1 MGTLFFLLKQIY
13 DDVLVDAPLAKDS
26 HECAA
31 LLDPCVSSHFSG
43 KNKETCLFSPKSG
56 IQNSSPLD
64 IIAFKVDDTSD
75 TSENESHSRYD
86 AGEIMLLQ
94 LTLIKMIL
102 TKVQSQKLEVGIKQ
116 KYLEIVRILL
126 KEAHIDSKLI
136 HCVCSSD
143 KQLSY
148 LASKSLVSLVCFQL
162 REEHFLNSDWLAFS
176 SEALKGFPS
185 SNWIT
190 ECLWTLMNV
199 IKDILKDEGLC
210 KEGDL
215 KKLLM
220 PLDEILNGFYNS
232 IMFYYSDIM
241 QDTPICAKATNDLSS
256 FLDLLELLIAS
267 RIKMPLNLSCQRI
280 LFLNASCV
288 LGLTTAPVHDLVKK
302 KSIILLKKCILHKA
316 GEDLIKRETFSSHQD
331 LHINTDTS
339 VFADTFLQF
348 VNSGWLNR
356 LSISEKA
363 SHFGGSQ
370 VKPEMDICSSADQVT
385 LRALSL
391 VLLKALEIKIQN
403 SAFEAEAKV
412 HLESGMYPL
421 LKFLERY
428 LRPSLCVDLSEH
440 PCMWLSVLFI
450 EQDDDLFEASNALL
464 TIHLKFQRFWCE
476 VGSAMCCLNGG
487 SLDSWTHQNG
497 CNPHCIFLFLLK
509 SIAFDAT
516 VLLDFLISSE
526 TCFLEYFVRYLKLL
540 VEDWHQFLKM
550 FKLPKP
556 TASRDFGFPL
566 SCQPKGPYHL
576 DSHLQSTSCD
586 PQSCTMTLL
595 TSSQNFSSSCHV
607 DSQSVKPTRTNF
619 LLESDNTSLL
629 GPFQRLV
636 DYESSE
642 DSEVECVEESLTETK
657 QPSLNNQPCTDE
669 TNFMEVDD
677 PRGTPKQ
684 NVLPLD
690 HKNGTTSSITCYQI
704 SPNTPGPAEE
714 VLQKSVKCFQ
724 ELEEL
729 ISKLHR
735 RKLFPYN
742 PSALLKL
749 LTQVVT
755 VSKVYR
761 SS

>member
-1 MGTLFFLLKQIY
+1 METLYFSLKEMY
-13 DDVLVDAPLAKDS
+13 DNVLVDALLGKDS
-26 HECAA
+26 REYAA
-31 LLDPCVSSHFSG
+31 LLNPYVSLHFSG
-43 KNKETCLFSPKSG
+43 ENKGTCLFSPKSDSP
-56 IQNSSPLD
+56 NSPALD
-64 IIAFKVDDTSD
+64 FLSFKGDCKSGA
-75 TSENESHSRYD
+75 SENRSHSRYD
-86 AGEIMLLQ
+86 AGEITLFQ
-94 LTLIKMIL
+94 LTLVKMIL
-102 TKVQSQKLEVGIKQ
+102 TKARSQELETGTKQ

-136 HCVCSSD
+136 HCVCSPD

-162 REEHFLNSDWLAFS
+162 KEEHLLNSHWLAFS
-176 SEALKGFPS
+176 SEVLLGFPS
-185 SNWIT
+185 SNWIA
-190 ECLWTLMNV
+190 ECLWILTNV
-199 IKDILKDEGLC
+199 IKEILKDEGLC

-220 PLDEILNGFYNS
+220 PVDETLNGFYNTL
-232 IMFYYSDIM
+232 MFYYSDIT
-241 QDTPICAKATNDLSS
+241 QDIPISAKATNDLSS
-256 FLDLLELLIAS
+256 FLDLLELLVAS
-267 RIKMPLNLSCQRI
+267 RIQMPLNLSCQRM

-288 LGLTTAPVHDLVKK
+288 LGLATAPVHDFIKK
-302 KSIILLKKCILHKA
+302 KSIMLLKKCILHKA
-316 GEDLIKRETFSSHQD
+316 GEDLIKRKAPSSHQD

-339 VFADTFLQF
+339 AFADAFLQF

-356 LSISEKA
+356 LTVSGKA

-370 VKPEMDICSSADQVT
+370 VKPEVDICSSADQVT

-391 VLLKALEIKIQN
+391 VLLKALEIKIQD
-403 SAFEAEAKV
+403 SAFEAEAKA

-428 LRPSLCVDLSEH
+428 LRPSLCVDLLEH
-440 PCMWLSVLFI
+440 PCIWLSVLFI

-464 TIHLKFQRFWCE
+464 SIHLKFQRFWSE
-476 VGSAMCCLNGG
+476 VGFATCHLNGG
-487 SLDSWTHQNG
+487 PLDTWTHQNG

-509 SIAFDAT
+509 SIAFDAS

-540 VEDWHQFLKM
+540 AEDWHQFLKISI
-550 FKLPKP
+550 LPKP
-556 TASRDFGFPL
+556 TVSRDFGFPL
-566 SCQPKGPYHL
+566 SCQPKGPY

-586 PQSCTMTLL
+586 PHSCTATLL
-595 TSSQNFSSSCHV
+595 TSSQNLPSSWHV
-607 DSQSVKPTRTNF
+607 VSQSVKPTRTNL
-619 LLESDNTSLL
+619 LLESDNTPLL

-642 DSEVECVEESLTETK
+642 DSEAECVEECLTETK
-657 QPSLNNQPCTDE
+657 QPSLNNQTCTGE

-677 PRGTPKQ
+677 RGETSKQ

-690 HKNGTTSSITCYQI
+690 HKDRNTTSTTCCQI
-704 SPNTPGPAEE
+704 SPNTPEPTEE

-729 ISKLHR
+729 ISKLHKR
-735 RKLFPYN
+735 NLFPYN

-749 LTQVVT
+749 LTRVV
-755 VSKVYR
+755 SQ
-761 SS
+761 